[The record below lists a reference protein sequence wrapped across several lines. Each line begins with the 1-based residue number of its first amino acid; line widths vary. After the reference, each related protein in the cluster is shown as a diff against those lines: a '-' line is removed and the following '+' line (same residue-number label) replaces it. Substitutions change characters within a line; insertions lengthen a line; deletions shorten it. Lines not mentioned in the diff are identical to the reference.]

1 MAIYTPRHYAV
12 KVIKMTS
19 DVPALKKA
27 VKAGHFCCKGYMRSI
42 SEFPPKFCNRN
53 FNLFSVRGNT

>member
-19 DVPALKKA
+19 DVSALKKA
-27 VKAGHFCCKGYMRSI
+27 VKAGHFCCKGYAEHFGIPAEVLQYELQSVF
-42 SEFPPKFCNRN
+42 SE
-53 FNLFSVRGNT
+53 G